1 MLQPGQGYSLRQGNS
16 PYKTFVV
23 HTTNGAQGS
32 KSEAEL
38 NFLVKSVNVSA
49 HFLIGK
55 DGTIY
60 QILDPARYVAWHAGE
75 VSKDIYNNYNSI
87 GVEVHYTPK
96 ELYWTGEM
104 LAGLTRLARVYKD
117 LERVTH
123 RFIARPVGRKIDPS
137 GMTDAQFHNWSKLLN
152 EPYSLASL
160 KLNANIRS
168 VPKFGNNIVT
178 VYPEKTTVVVSRDPV
193 EGDLYNNSNLWYYCN
208 WLGYVHSSL
217 VELRG
222 DL

>member
-1 MLQPGQGYSLRQGNS
+1 VLPPGQGYSLRQGTS

-32 KSEAEL
+32 KSQAEL

-60 QILDPARYVAWHAGE
+60 QILDPANYVAWHAGE
-75 VSKDIYNNYNSI
+75 VSKDIYNNFNSI

-96 ELYWTGEM
+96 EIYWTGEM
-104 LAGLTRLARVYKD
+104 LAGLTRLARIYSN

-137 GMTDAQFHNWSKLLN
+137 GMTDSQFLSWSKLLN
-152 EPYSLASL
+152 EPYRTARLT
-160 KLNANIRS
+160 KNTNVRS
-168 VPKFGNNIVT
+168 VPKFENNIIT
-178 VYPEKTTVVVSRDPV
+178 VYPENTTVVVSRDPV
-193 EGDLYNNSNLWYYCN
+193 IGDVYNESNLWYYCN
-208 WLGYVHSSL
+208 WLGYIHSSL

>member
-1 MLQPGQGYSLRQGNS
+1 MLQPGQGYSLRQGNN

-32 KSEAEL
+32 KSRAEL

-60 QILDPARYVAWHAGE
+60 QVLDPARYVAWHAGE

-87 GVEVHYTPK
+87 GVEVHYTPR

-104 LAGLTRLARVYKD
+104 LAGLTRLARIYAS

-137 GMTDAQFHNWSKLLN
+137 GMTDAQFHSWSKLIN
-152 EPYSLASL
+152 EPYRLASL
-160 KLNANIRS
+160 KLNTNVRS
-168 VPKFGNNIVT
+168 VPRFGNNIVL
-178 VYPEKTTVVVSRDPV
+178 VYPEKTSVVVSRDPV
-193 EGDLYNNSNLWYYCN
+193 EGDVYNGNNLWYYCN
-208 WLGYVHSSL
+208 WVGYVHSSL

-222 DL
+222 EL